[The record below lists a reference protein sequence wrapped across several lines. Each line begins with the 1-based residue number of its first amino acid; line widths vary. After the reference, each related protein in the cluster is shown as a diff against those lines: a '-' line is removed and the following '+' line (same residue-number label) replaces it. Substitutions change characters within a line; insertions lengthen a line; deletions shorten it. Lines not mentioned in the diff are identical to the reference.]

1 MKIDFWLS
9 ESQFFYSM
17 CRPNIILFI
26 ALGVSL
32 LFSACDKGR
41 GKGDVKP
48 RYVRATRVSAVDYID
63 RDFAGMATADDA
75 VNLAFKISGQVLSV
89 DVAKGDY
96 VKKGE
101 LLSRLDPRDVELQ
114 VAADLSQF
122 ERARA
127 QEERMKRLLSHE
139 AVSQQEYESAYA
151 AFVQARSTYENSQ
164 SLLADTRLRAPFAGV
179 VERTYVDTYQRVQTG
194 QTIVRLVNPMITTV
208 EFTMPEKSLSLLSD
222 STTRYSVRFDNFP
235 DETFPARLDT
245 YAKTASDASGFPV
258 ALKIS
263 KADSERYGIS
273 PGMPCQVTL
282 RVSDS
287 AKHDLAIPLSAV
299 YAPAEGGTYVWVITS
314 DNTVERRRV
323 ELGDI
328 FGRDMVSVQ
337 QGLSAG
343 EPVVT
348 AGVYRLQERQQ
359 VKILNP

>member
-1 MKIDFWLS
+1 
-9 ESQFFYSM
+9 
-17 CRPNIILFI
+17 
-26 ALGVSL
+26 
-32 LFSACDKGR
+32 
-41 GKGDVKP
+41 
-48 RYVRATRVSAVDYID
+48 
-63 RDFAGMATADDA
+63 
-75 VNLAFKISGQVLSV
+75 
-89 DVAKGDY
+89 
-96 VKKGE
+96 
-101 LLSRLDPRDVELQ
+101 
-114 VAADLSQF
+114 
-122 ERARA
+122 
-127 QEERMKRLLSHE
+127 MKRLLSHE

-179 VERTYVDTYQRVQTG
+179 VERTYVDTYQRVQSG
-194 QTIVRLVNPMITTV
+194 QTIVRLVNPMSTTV

-222 STTRYSVRFDNFP
+222 STTRYSVRFDNFS

-263 KADSERYGIS
+263 KADSEQYGIS
-273 PGMPCQVTL
+273 PGMTCQVTL

-299 YAPAEGGTYVWVITS
+299 YAPAEDGTYVWVITS

-337 QGLSAG
+337 QGLYAG
-343 EPVVT
+343 EQVVT
-348 AGVYRLQERQQ
+348 AGVYRLQEGQR

>member
-1 MKIDFWLS
+1 
-9 ESQFFYSM
+9 M
-17 CRPNIILFI
+17 CRPIIILSV
-26 ALGVSL
+26 ALSVL
-32 LFSACDKGR
+32 LLTSCGKGR
-41 GKGDVKP
+41 GKCDVKP
-48 RYVRATRVSAVDYID
+48 RYVRATRVTTVDYID

-179 VERTYVDTYQRVQTG
+179 VERTYVDTYQRVQSG
-194 QTIVRLVNPMITTV
+194 QTIVRLVNPMSTTV

-235 DETFPARLDT
+235 NETFPARLDT

-273 PGMPCQVTL
+273 PGMTCQVTL

-323 ELGDI
+323 EMGGI

-343 EPVVT
+343 EQVVT
-348 AGVYRLQERQQ
+348 AGVYRLQEGQR

>member
-1 MKIDFWLS
+1 LTFGYPKVNF
-9 ESQFFYSM
+9 FFYSM
-17 CRPNIILFI
+17 CRPTIILSVALFFI
-26 ALGVSL
+26 L
-32 LFSACDKGR
+32 LSSCGRSR
-41 GKGDVKP
+41 GKDDVKP

-75 VNLAFKISGQVLSV
+75 VNLAFKLSGQVLSV

-101 LLSRLDPRDVELQ
+101 LLSRLDPSDVELQ
-114 VAADLSQF
+114 VASDLSQY

-139 AVSQQEYESAYA
+139 AVSQQEYEAAYA
-151 AFVQARSTYENSQ
+151 AFVQARSIYENSQ

-179 VERTYVDTYQRVQTG
+179 VERTYVDTYQRVQSG
-194 QTIVRLVNPMITTV
+194 QTIVRLVNPMSTTV
-208 EFTMPEKSLSLLSD
+208 EFTMPEKSLYLLSD
-222 STTRYSVRFDNFP
+222 STTRYYVRFDNFP
-235 DETFPARLDT
+235 NETFSARLDT

-263 KADSERYGIS
+263 KAESEQYGIS
-273 PGMPCQVTL
+273 PGMTCQVTL
-282 RVSDS
+282 QVSDS
-287 AKHDLAIPLSAV
+287 ATHDLAIPLSAV
-299 YAPAEGGTYVWVITS
+299 YSPAEGGTYVWVITS
-314 DNTVERRRV
+314 ANIVEQRRV
-323 ELGDI
+323 ELGNI

-343 EPVVT
+343 EQIVT
-348 AGVYRLQERQQ
+348 AGVYRLQEGQQ

>member
-1 MKIDFWLS
+1 
-9 ESQFFYSM
+9 M
-17 CRPNIILFI
+17 CRPIIILSV
-26 ALGVSL
+26 ALSVL
-32 LFSACDKGR
+32 LLTSCGKGR
-41 GKGDVKP
+41 GKDDVKP

-179 VERTYVDTYQRVQTG
+179 VERTYVDTYQRVQSG
-194 QTIVRLVNPMITTV
+194 QTIVRLVNPMSTTV

-235 DETFPARLDT
+235 NETFPARLDT

-273 PGMPCQVTL
+273 PGMTCQVTL

-314 DNTVERRRV
+314 DNTVERRSV
-323 ELGDI
+323 KLGDI

-343 EPVVT
+343 EQVVT

>member
-1 MKIDFWLS
+1 
-9 ESQFFYSM
+9 M
-17 CRPNIILFI
+17 CRPIIILSV
-26 ALGVSL
+26 ALSVL
-32 LFSACDKGR
+32 LLTSCGKGR
-41 GKGDVKP
+41 GKDDVKP

-114 VAADLSQF
+114 VASDLSQF

-179 VERTYVDTYQRVQTG
+179 VERTYVDTYQRVQSG
-194 QTIVRLVNPMITTV
+194 QTIVRLVNPMSTTV

-235 DETFPARLDT
+235 NETFPARLDT

-273 PGMPCQVTL
+273 PGMTCQVTL

-337 QGLSAG
+337 QGLYAG
-343 EPVVT
+343 EQVVT
-348 AGVYRLQERQQ
+348 AGVYRLQEGQR
-359 VKILNP
+359 VKILNQ